1 MRFKGIICLTKVT
14 KNQTHTER
22 NERTVIFNNS
32 KIEIIDENK
41 LSLDI
46 KESEV
51 FYVASSSSEKCKD
64 SQGKSYFN
72 VVVNWVKCVENGE
85 VDIELPDGATDILI
99 VTQEIFNSLRDK
111 GLDEDTIYYT
121 FKKKGLGQMASELSD
136 VSDFSA
142 LTAQIVE

>member
-1 MRFKGIICLTKVT
+1 M
-14 KNQTHTER
+14 
-22 NERTVIFNNS
+22 
-32 KIEIIDENK
+32 
-41 LSLDI
+41 
-46 KESEV
+46 
-51 FYVASSSSEKCKD
+51 
-64 SQGKSYFN
+64 
-72 VVVNWVKCVENGE
+72 
-85 VDIELPDGATDILI
+85 PDGATDILI